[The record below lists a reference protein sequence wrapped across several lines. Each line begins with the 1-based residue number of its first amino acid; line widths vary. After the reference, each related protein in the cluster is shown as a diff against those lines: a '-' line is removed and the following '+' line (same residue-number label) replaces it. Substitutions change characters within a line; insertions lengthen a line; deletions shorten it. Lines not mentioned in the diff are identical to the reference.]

1 MTNLTWK
8 PVHPGRRGFSLLEVV
23 ISLFLVGTIMVV
35 ALEALTAATA
45 GRTRNGNQ
53 AQGVLLA
60 HSLLQEILDHPY
72 LERDDTAVFGP
83 ETGETTA
90 GTRASF
96 DDVDD
101 YHGWSASPPEGK
113 DGTDLSL
120 SSDWTRKVEV
130 QWVMPNSVEVDSP
143 NDDGLKQVV
152 VTVEYKGNAVAMLSA
167 VVTQSRQ
174 VLPLEGP

>member
-8 PVHPGRRGFSLLEVV
+8 SAHARRSGFSLLEVM

-60 HSLLQEILDHPY
+60 QSLLQEILDHPY
-72 LERDDTAVFGP
+72 LEPDDTAVFGP
-83 ETGETTA
+83 ETSETAA
-90 GTRASF
+90 GTRATF

-101 YHGWSASPPEGK
+101 YHGWSASPPESK

-130 QWVMPNSVEVDSP
+130 QWVQPNDMDVDASS
-143 NDDGLKQVV
+143 DDGLKQVIV
-152 VTVEYKGNAVAMLSA
+152 SVEYKGNEVAMLSA